1 MAKFVPRVRK
11 QKARMREESSR
22 HAAAAK
28 INGTA
33 AAAAADNANAEMIL
47 PVGKQEQEERR
58 KRLKEELR
66 AQQPQSKISAKKQKR
81 MDKYIDNKLKKEENL
96 DLIKKLAAQKIDTSL
111 FQSAK
116 KLGRVTESRR
126 EVSVRAQQQR
136 NAGIDTQK
144 NDEIIKDVARPEKR
158 FNGYHTDSDDE
169 DSQPTQPEKP
179 IAGNKRKAERQEQ
192 EQQPEAPAQ
201 PASTFG
207 TGLKRPLELD
217 ENGKPIIKKRK
228 RAGKPELKF
237 QSKPQEPE
245 WEGFSSEGEG
255 SGEESDGSSRSGWSA
270 VGASESESEEEG
282 QESGSSDE
290 GGDDDDDSS
299 GEDDSDEDDEEDEDS
314 LKTDLKVRSSAFKNW
329 ATAARNEA
337 IGYTPSTNIAS
348 LPILPSKPANF
359 KSRAPEED
367 PLPPEL
373 ATKTATDS
381 WRKAY
386 SVAVNRSPEIQE
398 ARMKLPVVA
407 EEQKIMEAIH
417 NNDIVMI
424 RGETGSGK
432 TTQVPQFLYEAG
444 YGDPKGPTPGMI
456 GVTQPR
462 RVAAVSMANRVG
474 QELGSAGKRVGYQIR
489 FDATTDHNTAIKFM
503 TDGILLREM
512 TQRFDISQYSAIII
526 DEAHERSVNT
536 DILIG
541 MMSLCVQLRRKLMK
555 KFPKAKPLKLIIM
568 SATMPVSNFLQN
580 KRLFPSGPP
589 PLVQVEGREFGVTE
603 HFPRRT
609 SSDYVGEAFRKIRRG
624 HRKLPPG
631 AMLVFMTGQNEITH
645 LAKKLKETFP
655 STQGA
660 EVKQPPVRI
669 SATETPIETEDMDIG
684 DVDAHDDFEEDS
696 EDESVIHGLDDE
708 EEDEF
713 DVAKDGNEA
722 PTPKVH
728 VLPLYSQLPT
738 KQQLRVFE
746 PPPEG
751 SRLIVLATNVAET
764 SLTIPGIR
772 YVFDCGR
779 SKEKKY
785 DQRTGVQS
793 FEIGWISK
801 ASAKQRRGRAGR
813 TGPGHWYPL
822 YSSAVFQRDFANVTE
837 PEILRTPI
845 DSVVL
850 QLKSMTNKTIK
861 KFPFPTP
868 PSDEQLEKAEKLL
881 KNLGALEDQFEEK
894 RIVSKITSQGKRLSV
909 YPLSPRFSRMLV
921 IAQNHNLA
929 AYAVALV
936 SALVVPDLLIPQN
949 QLDLAPPSKGE
960 NHIRTHDDNVADDAR
975 EQLKRDYNKAR
986 ARLSKIDK
994 VDHKSDAI
1002 SLLRALLLFNEERK
1016 KKPEDVA
1023 AEWFLRLKGLQEAT
1037 QLRQQLTNIV
1047 RKENPHSGLAADM
1060 PRLRFPRKDTE
1071 LNELLE
1077 KLNHIV
1083 AAGFVDQIALRA
1095 DLTPRDPQPRP
1106 DKFKHAI
1113 DVPYVTLFPSSERH
1127 EQRDDPSARFVFI
1140 HPSSV
1145 LAHTPPRALP
1155 SFVVYSHLQR
1165 AAPSSSKPKTRMHPL
1180 CPVSPG
1186 SLIDLAHGTPL
1197 LRWGKAEKIVPKGR
1211 DGAGKEQRECYIT
1224 PTLGVTPGE
1233 TGWPLIEKRVLQ
1245 KKIGNEWKVVEIFK

>member
-28 INGTA
+28 INGT

-136 NAGIDTQK
+136 QAGIDVQK
-144 NDEIIKDVARPEKR
+144 NDEIIMDVARPEKR

-169 DSQPTQPEKP
+169 DSEPTQPEKP
-179 IAGNKRKAERQEQ
+179 VSGNKRKAESQE
-192 EQQPEAPAQ
+192 EPETTAQ

-270 VGASESESEEEG
+270 VGASESESEDEG

-359 KSRAPEED
+359 KPRAPEED

-386 SVAVNRSPEIQE
+386 SVTVNRSPEIQE

-407 EEQKIMEAIH
+407 EEQKIMESIH

-424 RGETGSGK
+424 QGDTGSGK

-512 TQRFDISQYSAIII
+512 TQRFDIPQYSAIIV

-541 MMSLCVQLRRKLMK
+541 MMSSCVNVRRELMK
-555 KFPKAKPLKLIIM
+555 KDPKVKPLKLIIM
-568 SATMPVSNFLQN
+568 SATMSVSDFLQN

-589 PLVQVEGREFGVTE
+589 PLVQVEGREFEVKK
-603 HFPRRT
+603 HFARRT

-631 AMLVFMTGQNEITH
+631 AMLVFMTGQNEITY

-669 SATETPIETEDMDIG
+669 SATETPIEAEDMDIG

-696 EDESVIHGLDDE
+696 DDESVIHGLDDE

-801 ASAKQRRGRAGR
+801 ASATQRRGRAGR

-822 YSSAVFQRDFANVTE
+822 YSSAVHERDFADVTE

-845 DSVVL
+845 ESVVL
-850 QLKSMTNKTIK
+850 QLKSMNIKTIK
-861 KFPFPTP
+861 TFPFPTP
-868 PSDEQLEKAEKLL
+868 PSDEQLQKAEKLL
-881 KNLGALEDQFEEK
+881 KNLGALED
-894 RIVSKITSQGKRLSV
+894 SKITSQGKRLSV
-909 YPLSPRFSRMLV
+909 YPLSPRFSRILV

-936 SALVVPDLLIPQN
+936 SALVVPDLLIPKN
-949 QLDLAPPSKGE
+949 QLDLASPSKGE

-986 ARLSKIDK
+986 ASLSKID
-994 VDHKSDAI
+994 DINLSDAI
-1002 SLLRALLLFNEERK
+1002 RLLKALLLFNEEGN

-1023 AEWFLRLKGLQEAT
+1023 AKWFLRLKGLQEAT

-1047 RKENPHSGLAADM
+1047 RKENPRSGLAAYT
-1060 PRLRFPRKDTE
+1060 PRLRFPKDTE
-1071 LNELLE
+1071 LEKLVE
-1077 KLNHIV
+1077 KLNYIV
-1083 AAGFVDQIALRA
+1083 AAGFVDQIAMRA
-1095 DLTPRDPQPRP
+1095 DFMHKDKLSDRRDLKPRN
-1106 DKFKHAI
+1106 AEE
-1113 DVPYVTLFPSSERH
+1113 VPYVTLLPSSERH
-1127 EQRDDPSARFVFI
+1127 EQRKDPSAAFVYV
-1140 HPSSV
+1140 HESSV
-1145 LAHTPPRALP
+1145 LAHTPFRKLP
-1155 SFVVYSHLQR
+1155 DDMPLLIVYSHLQR
-1165 AAPSSSKPKTRMHPL
+1165 AAPSSKPSSTPKTRMHPL
-1180 CPVSPG
+1180 CTIPPTD
-1186 SLIDLAHGTPL
+1186 IIKLAHGTPL
-1197 LRWGKAEKIVPKGR
+1197 LHWGKAEKIVPKGR
-1211 DGAGKEQRECYIT
+1211 DGAGNEQRECYLT
-1224 PTLGVTPGE
+1224 ATLVGTPGE
-1233 TGWPLIEKRVLQ
+1233 TGWPLIKKWVLQ
-1245 KKIGNEWKVVEIFK
+1245 KKDDGGAWKVVEIFK